1 MVNNS
6 RQLKTQTLPKRGR
19 RLQKDIMPLHSRS
32 NHVALKRTVH
42 ITSCVSVQSIS
53 FTSLHLYMYVF
64 WFIWTHRKDFLR
76 NTRCR

>member
-32 NHVALKRTVH
+32 NHVALKGTIH
-42 ITSCVSVQSIS
+42 IACCVLVQSS
-53 FTSLHLYMYVF
+53 PFTSLHL
-64 WFIWTHRKDFLR
+64 
-76 NTRCR
+76 